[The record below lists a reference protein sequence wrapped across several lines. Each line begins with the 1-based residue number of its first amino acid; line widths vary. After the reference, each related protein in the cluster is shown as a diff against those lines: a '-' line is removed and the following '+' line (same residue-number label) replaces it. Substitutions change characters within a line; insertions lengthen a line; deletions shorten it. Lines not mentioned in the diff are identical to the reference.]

1 MQHVN
6 SRFRRINNYNYIDHE
21 FDEFIFGSDSTRKN
35 LEKLKQRMTQ
45 KSKSHAQYLRRKHQ
59 KDRKLT
65 QDRQN
70 SRDMKI
76 ARFEA
81 SVGAIDSR
89 HGVEMISRPVT
100 SIAERLGYADEHDTS
115 DATIRE
121 TTWDLSRMIERPTL
135 VGTFDWG
142 QGMSRLANFAVPGDL
157 LNVSLIKIPFQS
169 FQYWR
174 GDLVLRLQVA
184 GSPLLQGVLAMTFI
198 PLVTTAEANQLST
211 GDLATLTLNPTVY
224 LYANVNTMAELRI
237 PFNSPFSYLNTD
249 YILSNTGPL
258 RDALEGSLGK
268 VLIYPL
274 LPFQT
279 SGSVA
284 SISCSLFTIFEN
296 NNFKVPR
303 NSRGI
308 TAKLARAESL
318 VTSALGSLADIG
330 GSLASTAVN
339 TMATSVKDTI
349 TQFTKNSKTEVED
362 HANSAAMPL
371 NFIGDVLDVAGDAL
385 GSALSFFGL
394 DNPTIPTESGR
405 HIVKSNGS
413 MNYAQGPE
421 YVEKLQIAP
430 ASLALTTAETFGSI
444 TDEMNLSYLCSR
456 YSYFGSFNVSAT
468 QVPGTIV
475 FSCPLSPFPTVR
487 PNSVSVSYGSFIQQ
501 NVSFPLLSYLG
512 IPFRFWTGGLRI
524 KMIVSASMMHTT
536 KLFCAFNYGEYTGGT
551 TTLLDV
557 TSQYGAAIEVSQGSN
572 EFELSIPYVAT
583 TPYLNVFD
591 GNVNA
596 SNSMGTFNVVV
607 MNQLVAPASVVSQI
621 QFALFIA
628 GGEDFSYEMLGSRGQ
643 LIPTDNTTIVGRAKP
658 YVNRAE
664 DVCTDVSKE
673 NVLVNAP
680 IAFAESGVDTSAPTN
695 IATTVTDIAEH
706 ADDEEIAPPQ
716 IEATVDNHFGLSN
729 FSIREYLKRY
739 QLCNQVSMTQLV
751 GSSWGYSFSPSDL
764 FVRPIVGPYAAFG
777 KMATGLTSSIMGWAS
792 GMYRQFKGGLR
803 FKIVITAPSAGILP
817 SYSYAVFLPGGTRAL
832 GNTAEDIFLDLLQ
845 HSPPTSQGVATG
857 GASLTT
863 SQAMSSRC
871 TVLNGVISNILE
883 FEIPY
888 SSRLLST
895 LVGTTDPVAGESFP
909 LGRIN
914 VYTTSFAKD
923 APTCTIYC
931 SFADE
936 TRFGTLYKIPNVWV
950 GSAYA
955 GTTQRNSAFAFY
967 AAPSMTWAMAEGS
980 TAPKP
985 TQPIDIPRVGT
996 VPVDQFDLSHY
1007 IDPVFV
1013 AKAESGIEDTMSNL
1027 SLSEKSTVNDKVSG
1041 EMRISSNGPELIQR
1055 REGRAPP
1062 PSHLRVY
1069 TRRRRPPVLNH
1080 DTVLPALKRKINTF
1094 VSRNPGCS
1102 MNDLERFLTSW
1113 ARYNRVPQHYLASYK
1128 GLLQHVNIRGGRL
1141 YPRQLQVKRGIRF

>member
-1 MQHVN
+1 MQHAG
-6 SRFRRINNYNYIDHE
+6 SRYRRINNHNFIDHE
-21 FDEFIFGSDSTRKN
+21 FDEFIFGSDCTRKQQERKTRRDK
-35 LEKLKQRMTQ
+35 EKT
-45 KSKSHAQYLRRKHQ
+45 KSHSAYLQRKHRNAKKTNQ
-59 KDRKLT
+59 R
-65 QDRQN
+65 RQAA
-70 SRDMKI
+70 RDFKI
-76 ARFEA
+76 AAFES

-100 SIAERLGYADEHDTS
+100 SIAERLGYADEHDMS

-142 QGMSRLANFAVPGDL
+142 QGMSRVANFAVPGDL

-184 GSPLLQGVLAMTFI
+184 GSPLLQGVLGMTFL
-198 PLVTTAEANQLST
+198 PLVSSAEADQLST

-249 YILSNTGPL
+249 YILSNQGPL

-268 VLIYPL
+268 VIIYPL

-296 NNFKVPR
+296 NNFKIPR
-303 NSRGI
+303 NSKAI
-308 TAKLARAESL
+308 TSIARAESF

-339 TMATSVKDTI
+339 SMATGVKDTI
-349 TQFTKNSKTEVED
+349 MQFTKNSKTEVED

-405 HIVKSNGS
+405 HIVKANGS

-421 YVEKLQIAP
+421 YIEKLQIAP
-430 ASLALTTAETFGSI
+430 ASLSLTTAETFASI
-444 TDEMNLSYLCSR
+444 TDEMNMSYLCSR
-456 YSYFGSFNVSAT
+456 YSYFGSFSVTNT
-468 QVPGTIV
+468 QAPGTIV
-475 FSCPLSPFPTVR
+475 FSCPLSPFPTLR
-487 PNSVSVSYGSFIQQ
+487 ANTSTVSYGSFIQQ
-501 NVSFPLLSYLG
+501 SVSFPLLSYLG

-536 KLFCAFNYGEYTGGT
+536 KLFCAFNYGEYTPGT

-557 TSQYGAAIEVSQGSN
+557 TSQYGAAIEISQGSN

-591 GNVNA
+591 GDVNA
-596 SNSMGTFNVVV
+596 TNTMGTFNVVV
-607 MNQLVAPASVVSQI
+607 MNQLVAPSSVVSQI
-621 QFALFIA
+621 QIALFIA

-643 LIPTDNTTIVGRAKP
+643 LIPTSNTTVVSRSKP
-658 YVNRAE
+658 FVNRAE
-664 DVCTDVSKE
+664 DRCSDVSRE
-673 NVLVNAP
+673 TMTTLPGV
-680 IAFAESGVDTSAPTN
+680 AFAESGVDTSAPTN

-729 FSIREYLKRY
+729 FSLREYLKRY
-739 QLCNQVSMTQLV
+739 QLCSQNAMTALVSP
-751 GSSWGYSFSPSDL
+751 SWGYSFSPADL
-764 FVRPIVGPYAAFG
+764 FSRPLVGNYATFG
-777 KMATGLTSSIMGWAS
+777 KMASGPTTSILGWAS
-792 GMYRQFKGGLR
+792 GVFRQYKGGLR
-803 FKIVITAPSAGILP
+803 FKVVITAPSAGTIP
-817 SYSYAVFLPGGTRAL
+817 AYSYAVFLPGGTRL
-832 GNTAEDIFLDLLQ
+832 QGNTPEDLALDLLQ
-845 HSPPTSQGVATG
+845 YSPPTIPGVATA
-857 GASLTT
+857 GATPLTT

-871 TVLNGVISNILE
+871 TVLNGFVSNVLE

-888 SSRLLST
+888 SSRLLSV
-895 LVGTTDPVAGESFP
+895 LIGGPEAVEAFP

-914 VYTTSFAKD
+914 VYTTSFAKE
-923 APTCTIYC
+923 APNCTVYC

-936 TRFGTLYKIPNVWV
+936 SRFGTLYRIPNVWV
-950 GSAYA
+950 GSAYV
-955 GTTQRNSAFAFY
+955 GSSQRNSAFAY
-967 AAPSMTWAMAEGS
+967 YSAPSLTWAMAEGS
-980 TAPKP
+980 
-985 TQPIDIPRVGT
+985 V
-996 VPVDQFDLSHY
+996 
-1007 IDPVFV
+1007 
-1013 AKAESGIEDTMSNL
+1013 ENMMSNL
-1027 SLSEKSTVNDKVSG
+1027 SLNENKTAVKQDSVKK
-1041 EMRISSNGPELIQR
+1041 EMNAESLITSNGLELNSRQG
-1055 REGRAPP
+1055 GRAPP

-1069 TRRRRPPVLNH
+1069 TRRRRPFELNH
-1080 DTVLPALKRKINTF
+1080 DTVLPALRRKINTF

-1128 GLLQHVNIRGGRL
+1128 GLLQHINMRGGRL